1 MGNLFTDLDHLVER
15 RLIVTRIKRLAAD
28 PAIKDATAT
37 IIDRRVKYEAQWRE
51 RPDGVYDELAW
62 FHVAN
67 VGGWNISDMAAEVA
81 RMYSGFRGMPRRKSA
96 HETDFSS
103 TRPAWMS
110 AHISSFPEEL
120 SSFSWAFVRWAG
132 DVLGDLAWRA
142 KPNVLRAP
150 GMLMQD
156 SWELAGLTPSWAKP
170 RAVIEVLPKIVFA
183 VRKLDQDRKTY
194 AYRFAKLALQDY
206 AVATAK
212 LDAYKKASGDMMV
225 QRDTEKDLRHAF
237 DLLYALRDSLDD
249 IRPILAAD
257 PQVLQAKKKT
267 FRKII
272 GEVIVSRLEYFTPSD
287 AVLQLLNGYVLGA
300 IARNHPH
307 VIRFEDYRWVC
318 KRLRLL
324 V

>member
-1 MGNLFTDLDHLVER
+1 MGKLFTDLDQLVER
-15 RLIVTRIKRLAAD
+15 RLIVTRIQRLAAD
-28 PAIKDATAT
+28 PLIKDATTAL
-37 IIDRRVKYEAQWRE
+37 IDRRIKYEAQWRD
-51 RPDGVYDELAW
+51 RPDGVYEELAW
-62 FHVAN
+62 FYVAN
-67 VGGWNISDMAAEVA
+67 VDGWNLSDMAAEVA
-81 RMYSGFRGMPRRKSA
+81 RLYSNFRGLPRRKPV

-110 AHISSFPEEL
+110 AHIPSFPEEL
-120 SSFSWAFVRWAG
+120 STFSLAFVRWAG
-132 DVLGDLAWRA
+132 DVLCDLTWRV

-150 GMLMQD
+150 GMLAQD
-156 SWELAGLTPSWAKP
+156 SWELAGLTPSWARP

-183 VRKLDQDRKTY
+183 VRKLDQERRTS
-194 AYRFAKLALQDY
+194 AYRFATWVLQDY

-225 QRDTEKDLRHAF
+225 QRDIEKDLQHAF
-237 DLLYALRDSLDD
+237 ALLYALRDSLDD
-249 IRPILAAD
+249 IRPILSAD
-257 PQVLQAKKKT
+257 PQVLIAKKKAL
-267 FRKII
+267 RKII

-307 VIRFEDYRWVC
+307 VIRFEDYTWVH